1 MLFKLHRP
9 YEPTGDQPQ
18 AIKKLVEG
26 IKTGAAHHVLL
37 GATGTGK
44 TFTMAN
50 VIAMV
55 NRPAL
60 VISPN
65 KTLAAQLYQE
75 FKQFFPQN
83 AVHFFVSY
91 YDYYQ
96 PEAYI
101 PSTDTYI
108 EKDASINEFIDQL
121 RHAATASALTRRDF
135 VIVASVSC
143 IYGIG
148 NPAAYAKARIE
159 IKRGASLT
167 RAKFLKQLAVLQ
179 YQRDDE
185 KQRAGTFRARGD
197 IVEIVSPDAASMTR
211 VEIEKN
217 KIMVLAQRGED
228 TSNTAW
234 QNKKEVHIFPAKHF
248 VTPQEKR
255 GVALANIEAEMKT
268 RVKELKK
275 NDKPLEA
282 ERLKERTL
290 RDIATIRELGY
301 CPGIENYSRHLDF
314 RAPHTPPSS
323 LLDYLPRDTLIFID
337 ESHLSIPQLGG
348 MYAGDRARK
357 QTLVDYGFRLPS
369 AVDNRPLTFA
379 EFNKKIEQVVYVSA
393 TPALYERKKACPPEG
408 RACDAFAEQIIRPTG
423 LLDPTVEIRP
433 TKNQVRDAR
442 AEIKK
447 RRAKGERTLVVSLT
461 KRLAED
467 IADFLREEGINAC
480 YLHSDVKT
488 LERPEILRK
497 LRKGEY
503 DAVVGIN
510 LLREG
515 LDLPEVA
522 LMCIF
527 DADQEGFLRNE
538 TSLIQTMGRA
548 SRHPE
553 GHVILYADRVTTSM
567 RSAIE
572 ETARRRKIQEAYNKK
587 HGITPTPLRKPIGTA
602 LFSEEKNTKESRH
615 SMSDRSRLLNVGRIN
630 TPRSQQALRKE
641 LEQEMRKA
649 AKALDFERAAGIR
662 DQLKN
667 I

>member
-1 MLFKLHRP
+1 MRRTIAPRYKNMSFNLHRP
-9 YEPTGDQPQ
+9 YEPTGDQPK
-18 AIKKLVEG
+18 AIEKLIAG
-26 IKTGAAHHVLL
+26 ITNGAPHQVLF

-50 VIAMV
+50 VIAAAG
-55 NRPAL
+55 RPAL
-60 VISPN
+60 VMSPN

-101 PSTDTYI
+101 PVTDTYI

-121 RHAATASALTRRDF
+121 RHAATASTLTRRDF

-148 NPAAYAKARIE
+148 NPQEYQK
-159 IKRGASLT
+159 ASLT
-167 RAKFLKQLAVLQ
+167 LTKGMALTREKLLKQLTALQ

-185 KQRAGTFRARGD
+185 NQPRRHGGTFRARGEV
-197 IVEIVSPDAASMTR
+197 VEIVSPDAQATIR

-217 KIMVLAQRGED
+217 KIVRLTDNA
-228 TSNTAW
+228 
-234 QNKKEVHIFPAKHF
+234 VHIFPAKHF
-248 VTPQEKR
+248 VTPQKKL
-255 GVALANIEAEMKT
+255 GLALTNIETEMKT
-268 RVKELKK
+268 RVKELKQMGK
-275 NDKPLEA
+275 ELEA
-282 ERLKERTL
+282 DRLKERTL
-290 RDIATIRELGY
+290 RDCAAIRELGY

-314 RAPHTPPSS
+314 RETGKPPHT
-323 LLDYLPRDTLIFID
+323 LLDYLPKDTLIFID
-337 ESHLSIPQLGG
+337 ESHLSIPQIRG

-379 EFNKKIEQVVYVSA
+379 EFNKKIGQTLFVSA
-393 TPALYERKKACPPEG
+393 TPALYEQRKAINHI
-408 RACDAFAEQIIRPTG
+408 AEQVIRPTG
-423 LLDPTVEIRP
+423 LLDPTIEIRP
-433 TKNQVRDAR
+433 TQNQVRDAL

-447 RRAKGERTLVVSLT
+447 RRTKGERTLVVSLT

-467 IADFLREEGINAC
+467 IADFLKKEGISAC

-497 LRKGEY
+497 LRAGDY

-522 LMCIF
+522 LICIF

-538 TSLIQTMGRA
+538 TTLIQTIGRA
-548 SRHPE
+548 SRHPQ
-553 GHVILYADRVTTSM
+553 GHVILYADALTGSM
-567 RSAIE
+567 KSAIQKTE
-572 ETARRRKIQEAYNKK
+572 RRRAIQPAHNKK
-587 HGITPTPLRKPIGTA
+587 HGITPTPLNKEIGPA
-602 LFSEEKNTKESRH
+602 LFAQH
-615 SMSDRSRLLNVGRIN
+615 SMSENSRPLSGGFKKA
-630 TPRSQQALRKE
+630 PRSQQALKKE
-641 LEQEMRKA
+641 LEREMKQA
-649 AKALDFERAAGIR
+649 AKALDFKRAAELR
-662 DQLKN
+662 DQLKTW
-667 I
+667 

>member
-9 YEPTGDQPQ
+9 YEPTGDQPK
-18 AIKKLVEG
+18 AIKKLVDG
-26 IKTGAAHHVLL
+26 IQTGAEHHVLL

-44 TFTMAN
+44 TYTMAN
-50 VIAMV
+50 VIAAV

-96 PEAYI
+96 PEAYL
-101 PSTDTYI
+101 PVTDTYI

-121 RHAATASALTRRDF
+121 RHAATASALTRRD
-135 VIVASVSC
+135 VIIVASVSC

-148 NPAAYAKARIE
+148 NPEEYAKASIE
-159 IKRGASLT
+159 LKNGMTLA
-167 RAKFLKQLAVLQ
+167 RAKFIKQLVALQ

-185 KQRAGTFRARGD
+185 NPRAGTFRARGET
-197 IVEIVSPDAASMTR
+197 IEIVSPDASSIVR

-217 KIMVLAQRGED
+217 KIVRLTD
-228 TSNTAW
+228 NTAR
-234 QNKKEVHIFPAKHF
+234 IFPAKHF
-248 VTPQEKR
+248 VTPQEKL
-255 GVALANIEAEMKT
+255 ALALVNIETEMKT
-268 RVKELKK
+268 RVKELRK
-275 NDKPLEA
+275 NNKALEA
-282 ERLKERTL
+282 GRLKERVL

-314 RAPHTPPSS
+314 RAPGEPPST
-323 LLDYLPRDTLIFID
+323 LLDYLARDTLIFID
-337 ESHLSIPQLGG
+337 ESHLSVPQLGG

-369 AVDNRPLTFA
+369 AVDNRPLTFK
-379 EFNKKIEQVVYVSA
+379 EFNKKIGQTLYISA
-393 TPALYERKKACPPEG
+393 TPGSYEIKMSATK
-408 RACDAFAEQIIRPTG
+408 AEQIIRPTG
-423 LLDPTVEIRP
+423 LLDPTMEIRP
-433 TKNQVRDAR
+433 TKNQVRDALG
-442 AEIKK
+442 EIKK
-447 RRAKGERTLVVSLT
+447 RRAKGERTLVVSIT

-467 IADFLREEGINAC
+467 IADFLKQEGVNAC

-497 LRKGEY
+497 LRAGDY

-522 LMCIF
+522 LICIF

-548 SRHPE
+548 SRHPK
-553 GHVILYADRVTTSM
+553 GHVILYADRVTGSM
-567 RSAIE
+567 RRAMD

-587 HGITPTPLRKPIGTA
+587 HGAVPIPLKKEIAPT
-602 LFSEEKNTKESRH
+602 LFVQH
-615 SMSDRSRLLNVGRIN
+615 SMLSTSLNVGTN
-630 TPRSQQALRKE
+630 HAKTPRSQQALRKE
-641 LEQEMRKA
+641 LEQEMREA
-649 AKALDFERAAGIR
+649 AKALDFERAAALR
-662 DQLKN
+662 DRLAKLN
-667 I
+667 EIT

>member
-1 MLFKLHRP
+1 MIFQLSRP

-18 AIKKLVEG
+18 AIKKLADG
-26 IKTGAAHHVLL
+26 ITTGAQHLVLL

-44 TFTMAN
+44 TYTMAN
-50 VIAMV
+50 VIAAV

-75 FKQFFPQN
+75 FKQFFPKN

-101 PSTDTYI
+101 PATDTYI

-121 RHAATASALTRRDF
+121 RHATTASALTRRDF

-148 NPAAYAKARIE
+148 NPEEYQK
-159 IKRGASLT
+159 ASLT
-167 RAKFLKQLAVLQ
+167 LTKGVVLSREKLLKQLIALQ
-179 YQRDDE
+179 YQRDE
-185 KQRAGTFRARGD
+185 ENQRAGTFRARGE
-197 IVEIVSPDAASMTR
+197 IIEIVSPDASATIR

-217 KIMVLAQRGED
+217 KIVRLTD
-228 TSNTAW
+228 NT
-234 QNKKEVHIFPAKHF
+234 VCIFPAKHF
-248 VTPQEKR
+248 VTPQEKL
-255 GVALANIEAEMKT
+255 GLAIANIETEMKT
-268 RVKELKK
+268 RVKELKRIGK
-275 NDKPLEA
+275 ELEA
-282 ERLKERTL
+282 DRLKERTL
-290 RDIATIRELGY
+290 RDIAAIRELGY

-314 RAPHTPPSS
+314 RASGKPPHT
-323 LLDYLPRDTLIFID
+323 LLDYLPKDTLIFID
-337 ESHLSIPQLGG
+337 ESHLSIPQISG
-348 MYAGDRARK
+348 MHAGDRSRK

-369 AVDNRPLTFA
+369 AIDNRPLTFA
-379 EFNKKIEQVVYVSA
+379 EFNEKIGQVVYVSA
-393 TPALYERKKACPPEG
+393 TPASYERKKA
-408 RACDAFAEQIIRPTG
+408 ATTFAEQIIRPTG
-423 LLDPTVEIRP
+423 LLDPTVETRA
-433 TKNQVRDAR
+433 TKHQVRDAL

-447 RRAKGERTLVVSLT
+447 RRVKGDRTLVVSLT

-467 IADFLREEGINAC
+467 IADFLRQEGINAC

-497 LRKGEY
+497 LRAGEY

-522 LMCIF
+522 LICIF

-548 SRHPE
+548 SRHPR
-553 GHVILYADRVTTSM
+553 GHVILYADSITRSM
-567 RSAIE
+567 KSAIQ
-572 ETARRRKIQEAYNKK
+572 ETKRRRAIQHAHNKK
-587 HGITPTPLRKPIGTA
+587 YGITPTPLNKEILPV
-602 LFSEEKNTKESRH
+602 LFAEAKNIKHRVF
-615 SMSDRSRLLNVGRIN
+615 DKK
-630 TPRSQQALRKE
+630 TPRSQQALKKE
-641 LEQEMRKA
+641 LEREMKQA
-649 AKALDFERAAGIR
+649 AKALDFERAAALR
-662 DQLKN
+662 DQLRLAKM
-667 I
+667 

>member
-1 MLFKLHRP
+1 MIFQLNRP
-9 YEPTGDQPQ
+9 YEPTGDQPR
-18 AIKKLVEG
+18 AIKKLVDG
-26 IKTGAAHHVLL
+26 IQRGAKHHVLL

-50 VIAMV
+50 VIAAL

-75 FKQFFPQN
+75 FKQFFPRN

-96 PEAYI
+96 PEAYL
-101 PSTDTYI
+101 PPTDTYI
-108 EKDASINEFIDQL
+108 EKDARINDFIDQL

-135 VIVASVSC
+135 IIVASVSC

-148 NPAAYAKARIE
+148 NPEAYAKASIE
-159 IKRGASLT
+159 LKEGAPLT
-167 RAKFLKQLAVLQ
+167 RVKLLKQLVALQ

-185 KQRAGTFRARGD
+185 HQRPGTFRARGD
-197 IVEIVSPDAASMTR
+197 VVEIISPDGNSLTR
-211 VEIEKN
+211 VEIENN
-217 KIMVLAQRGED
+217 KIIGLPKQ
-228 TSNTAW
+228 TAR
-234 QNKKEVHIFPAKHF
+234 IFPAKHF
-248 VTPQEKR
+248 VTQQEKL
-255 GVALANIEAEMKT
+255 GIALANIETEMKT
-268 RVKELKK
+268 RIRELKNNGKEL
-275 NDKPLEA
+275 EA
-282 ERLKERTL
+282 DRLYERTL
-290 RDIATIRELGY
+290 RDIAAIRELGF

-314 RAPHTPPSS
+314 RAAGKPPYT
-323 LLDYLPRDTLIFID
+323 LLDYLPKDALIFID
-337 ESHLSIPQLGG
+337 ESHLSIPQISG
-348 MYAGDRARK
+348 MEAGDRSRK

-369 AVDNRPLTFA
+369 AIDNRPLTFA
-379 EFNKKIEQVVYVSA
+379 EFNNKIGQTIYVSA
-393 TPALYERKKACPPEG
+393 TPASYEKLKACPTGPPERIRRAG
-408 RACDAFAEQIIRPTG
+408 RRAGSGNTGAAIAEQIIRPTG

-433 TKNQVRDAR
+433 TRRQVRDAL

-447 RRAKGERTLVVSLT
+447 RRAAKERTLVVSLT

-467 IADFLREEGINAC
+467 IADFLKQEGINAC
-480 YLHSDVKT
+480 YLHSDIKT

-497 LRKGEY
+497 LRKGDY

-522 LMCIF
+522 LICVF

-548 SRHPE
+548 SRHPK
-553 GHVILYADRVTTSM
+553 GHVILYADRVTGSM
-567 RSAIE
+567 RRAMK

-587 HGITPTPLRKPIGTA
+587 HGITPTPLKKEIAPT
-602 LFSEEKNTKESRH
+602 LFANQH
-615 SMSDRSRLLNVGRIN
+615 SMLNATLNVELS
-630 TPRSQQALRKE
+630 RSQQALRKE
-641 LEQEMRKA
+641 LEQEMREA
-649 AKALDFERAAGIR
+649 AKALDFERAAALR
-662 DQLKN
+662 DQLKTL
-667 I
+667 

>member
-1 MLFKLHRP
+1 MAFNLHRP
-9 YEPTGDQPQ
+9 YEPTGDQPK
-18 AIKKLVEG
+18 AIQKLVDG
-26 IKTGAAHHVLL
+26 IQASAAHQVLL

-44 TFTMAN
+44 TYTMAN
-50 VIAMV
+50 VIAAV

-96 PEAYI
+96 PEAYM
-101 PSTDTYI
+101 PVTDTYI

-121 RHAATASALTRRDF
+121 RHAATASALTRRDV

-148 NPAAYAKARIE
+148 NPEEYAKASIE
-159 IKRGASLT
+159 IKQGVPLT
-167 RAKFLKQLAVLQ
+167 RVKFLKQLVALQ

-185 KQRAGTFRARGD
+185 KQRSGTFRARGD
-197 IVEIVSPDAASMTR
+197 VIEIVSPDAAYITR

-217 KIMVLAQRGED
+217 KIAALTQYSED
-228 TSNTAW
+228 TNDIAW
-234 QNKKEVHIFPAKHF
+234 QSKKDVLLFPAKHF
-248 VTPQEKR
+248 VTPQEKLPI
-255 GVALANIEAEMKT
+255 ALANIEAEMKIC
-268 RVKELKK
+268 VKELKK
-275 NDKPLEA
+275 DGKTLEA

-290 RDIATIRELGY
+290 RDIAAIRELGY

-314 RAPHTPPSS
+314 RASGEPPST
-323 LLDYLPRDTLIFID
+323 LLDYLSRDTLIFID
-337 ESHLSIPQLGG
+337 ESHLSVPQIGG
-348 MYAGDRARK
+348 MYMGDRARK

-369 AVDNRPLTFA
+369 AIDNRPLTFA
-379 EFNKKIEQVVYVSA
+379 EFNKKIGQVVYVSA
-393 TPALYERKKACPPEG
+393 TPAPYERKKACPPDG
-408 RACDAFAEQIIRPTG
+408 KAGAALVEQIIRPTG
-423 LLDPTVEIRP
+423 LLDPTMETRP
-433 TKNQVRDAR
+433 THNQVRDAL

-467 IADFLREEGINAC
+467 IADFLKQEGVSAC

-497 LRKGEY
+497 LRIGDY

-522 LMCIF
+522 LICIF

-548 SRHPE
+548 SRHPQ
-553 GHVILYADRVTTSM
+553 GHVILYADRVTGSM
-567 RSAIE
+567 RSAMK
-572 ETARRRKIQEAYNKK
+572 ETARRRAIQEAYNKE
-587 HGITPTPLRKPIGTA
+587 HGIAPTPLKKEILPP
-602 LFSEEKNTKESRH
+602 LFADAKQAQH
-615 SMSDRSRLLNVGRIN
+615 SMSDRSRSLNVGRHM
-630 TPRSQQALRKE
+630 PRSKQALKKE

-649 AKALDFERAAGIR
+649 AKALDFERAAALR
-662 DQLKN
+662 DQLTM
-667 I
+667 IT

>member
-18 AIKKLVEG
+18 AIKKLVDGVRAGER
-26 IKTGAAHHVLL
+26 HQVLL

-44 TFTMAN
+44 TYTMAN
-50 VIAMV
+50 VIAAV

-101 PSTDTYI
+101 PVTDTYI

-121 RHAATASALTRRDF
+121 RHAATATALTRRDF
-135 VIVASVSC
+135 IIVASVSC

-148 NPAAYAKARIE
+148 DPKEYEKASVMLT
-159 IKRGASLT
+159 KDAPMT
-167 RAKFLKQLAVLQ
+167 RAKLLKQLVALQ

-185 KQRAGTFRARGD
+185 NSRAGAFRARGEA
-197 IVEIVSPDAASMTR
+197 IEIVSPDAGATIR
-211 VEIEKN
+211 VEVEKN
-217 KIMVLAQRGED
+217 KIVRLTGNAAR
-228 TSNTAW
+228 
-234 QNKKEVHIFPAKHF
+234 IFPAKHF
-248 VTPQEKR
+248 VTPQEKLAR
-255 GVALANIEAEMKT
+255 ALTHIETEMKA
-268 RVKELKK
+268 RVKELKNK
-275 NDKPLEA
+275 RKELEA
-282 ERLKERTL
+282 DRLKERTL
-290 RDIATIRELGY
+290 RDCAAIRELGY
-301 CPGIENYSRHLDF
+301 CPGIENYSRQLDF
-314 RAPHTPPSS
+314 RAPGEPPHT

-337 ESHLSIPQLGG
+337 ESHLSIPQISG
-348 MYAGDRARK
+348 MHAGDRSRK
-357 QTLVDYGFRLPS
+357 QILVDYGFRLPS
-369 AVDNRPLTFA
+369 AIDNRPLTFV
-379 EFNKKIEQVVYVSA
+379 EFNKKIGQVVYVSA
-393 TPALYERKKACPPEG
+393 TPAAYEIKKSSLLT
-408 RACDAFAEQIIRPTG
+408 EQIIRPTG

-433 TKNQVRDAR
+433 TKNQVRNAL

-447 RRAKGERTLVVSLT
+447 RRQAKERTLVVSLT

-467 IADFLREEGINAC
+467 IADFLQKEGINAR

-497 LRKGEY
+497 LRAGDY

-522 LMCIF
+522 LICIF

-548 SRHPE
+548 SRHPR
-553 GHVILYADRVTTSM
+553 GHVILYADRVTGSM
-567 RSAIE
+567 RKAME
-572 ETARRRKIQEAYNKK
+572 VTARRRKIQEAHNKK
-587 HGITPTPLRKPIGTA
+587 YGIVPAMLKKEIAPA
-602 LFSEEKNTKESRH
+602 LFVQHSTAQH
-615 SMSDRSRLLNVGRIN
+615 SMSDRSQSLNVGDGQSRDGQSRALAK
-630 TPRSQQALRKE
+630 TPRSRQALRKE

-649 AKALDFERAAGIR
+649 AKALDFERAAELR
-662 DQLKN
+662 DQLN
-667 I
+667 RLQ

>member
-1 MLFKLHRP
+1 M
-9 YEPTGDQPQ
+9 GNQPQ
-18 AIKKLVEG
+18 AIKKLVDG
-26 IKTGAAHHVLL
+26 TKAGTKHHVLF

-44 TFTMAN
+44 TYTMAS
-50 VIAMV
+50 VIAAV

-75 FKQFFPQN
+75 FKQFFPRN
-83 AVHFFVSY
+83 AIHFFVSY

-96 PEAYI
+96 PEAYL
-101 PSTDTYI
+101 PVTDTYI

-121 RHAATASALTRRDF
+121 RHAATASALTRRD
-135 VIVASVSC
+135 VIIVASVSC

-148 NPAAYAKARIE
+148 NPKEYAKAS
-159 IKRGASLT
+159 IKIKKGDALRRTALLKRLT
-167 RAKFLKQLAVLQ
+167 ALQ
-179 YQRDDE
+179 YQHNDE
-185 KQRAGTFRARGD
+185 KSRLGGGTFRARGD
-197 IVEIVSPDAASMTR
+197 VIEITSPDAAYATR

-217 KIMVLAQRGED
+217 TIEAITQREEGAGD
-228 TSNTAW
+228 AIW
-234 QNKKEVHIFPAKHF
+234 QNKKEVLLFPAKHF
-248 VTPQEKR
+248 VTPQEKLE
-255 GVALANIEAEMKT
+255 VALANIEAEMKT
-268 RVKELKK
+268 RTKELKK
-275 NDKPLEA
+275 DGKTLEA

-290 RDIATIRELGY
+290 RDIAAIRELGY

-314 RAPHTPPSS
+314 RAPNKPPHT
-323 LLDYLPRDTLIFID
+323 LLDYLPDDTLIFID

-348 MYAGDRARK
+348 MYAGDRVRK

-379 EFNKKIEQVVYVSA
+379 EFNKKIRQVVYVSA
-393 TPALYERKKACPPEG
+393 TPALYERHKAG
-408 RACDAFAEQIIRPTG
+408 AHVAEQVIRPTG
-423 LLDPTVEIRP
+423 LLDPTMEVRP
-433 TKNQVRDAR
+433 TKNQVRDALG
-442 AEIKK
+442 EIKK

-467 IADFLREEGINAC
+467 IADFLKQEGVNAC
-480 YLHSDVKT
+480 YLHSDIKT

-497 LRKGEY
+497 LRKGDY
-503 DAVVGIN
+503 DVVVGIN

-515 LDLPEVA
+515 LDLPEVS
-522 LMCIF
+522 LICIF

-538 TSLIQTMGRA
+538 TSLIQTIGRA

-553 GHVILYADRVTTSM
+553 GHVILYADRVTGSM
-567 RSAIE
+567 HRATQ

-587 HGITPTPLRKPIGTA
+587 HGIIPTPLRKPIAPT
-602 LFSEEKNTKESRH
+602 LFAEAKNAQQ
-615 SMSDRSRLLNVGRIN
+615 SDQHPTHAVAGLNVGRTK

-649 AKALDFERAAGIR
+649 AKALDFERAAELR
-662 DQLKN
+662 DQLKCFEA
-667 I
+667 

>member
-1 MLFKLHRP
+1 MSFNLHRP
-9 YEPTGDQPQ
+9 YEPTGDQPK
-18 AIKKLVEG
+18 AIEKLIAG
-26 IKTGAAHHVLL
+26 ITNGAPHQVLL

-50 VIAMV
+50 VIAAAG
-55 NRPAL
+55 RPAL
-60 VISPN
+60 VMSPN

-101 PSTDTYI
+101 PVTDTYI

-121 RHAATASALTRRDF
+121 RHAATASTLTRRDF

-148 NPAAYAKARIE
+148 NPQEYQK
-159 IKRGASLT
+159 ASLT
-167 RAKFLKQLAVLQ
+167 LTKGMALTREKLLKQLTALQ

-185 KQRAGTFRARGD
+185 NQPRRHGGTFRARGEV
-197 IVEIVSPDAASMTR
+197 VEIVSPDAQATIR

-217 KIMVLAQRGED
+217 KIVRLTDNAVR
-228 TSNTAW
+228 
-234 QNKKEVHIFPAKHF
+234 IFPAKHF
-248 VTPQEKR
+248 VTPQEKL
-255 GVALANIEAEMKT
+255 GLALTNIETEMKT
-268 RVKELKK
+268 RVKELKQMGK
-275 NDKPLEA
+275 ELEA
-282 ERLKERTL
+282 ARLKERTL
-290 RDIATIRELGY
+290 RDLAAIRGLGY

-314 RAPHTPPSS
+314 RESGKPPHT
-323 LLDYLPRDTLIFID
+323 LLDYLPKDTLIFID
-337 ESHLSIPQLGG
+337 ESHLSIPQIRG

-379 EFNKKIEQVVYVSA
+379 EFNKKIGQTLYVSA
-393 TPALYERKKACPPEG
+393 TPALYEQRKAINHI
-408 RACDAFAEQIIRPTG
+408 AEQVIRPTG
-423 LLDPTVEIRP
+423 LLDPTIEIRP
-433 TKNQVRDAR
+433 TKNQVRDAL

-467 IADFLREEGINAC
+467 IADFLKKEGVSAC

-497 LRKGEY
+497 LRAGDY

-522 LMCIF
+522 LICIF

-538 TSLIQTMGRA
+538 TTLIQTIGRA
-548 SRHPE
+548 SRHPQ
-553 GHVILYADRVTTSM
+553 GHVILYADALTGSM
-567 RSAIE
+567 KSAIQ
-572 ETARRRKIQEAYNKK
+572 ETERRRAIQHAHNKK
-587 HGITPTPLRKPIGTA
+587 HGITPTPLNKEIGPA
-602 LFSEEKNTKESRH
+602 LFAQH
-615 SMSDRSRLLNVGRIN
+615 SMSENSRPLSDGFKKA
-630 TPRSQQALRKE
+630 PRSQQALKKE
-641 LEQEMRKA
+641 LEREMKQA
-649 AKALDFERAAGIR
+649 AKALDFERAAALR
-662 DQLKN
+662 DQLRAFSSYDSIAGERLAK

>member
-1 MLFKLHRP
+1 MIFQLNRP

-26 IKTGAAHHVLL
+26 IKTGATHHVLL

-50 VIAMV
+50 VIAAV

-159 IKRGASLT
+159 IKQGASLT
-167 RAKFLKQLAVLQ
+167 RAKFLKQLGVLQ

-197 IVEIVSPDAASMTR
+197 TVEIVSPDAASMTR

-217 KIMVLAQRGED
+217 KIMVLAQREED
-228 TSNTAW
+228 ASNTAW

-248 VTPQEKR
+248 VTPQEKL
-255 GVALANIEAEMKT
+255 GVALANIEVEMKT
-268 RVKELKK
+268 RVKEFKK
-275 NDKPLEA
+275 HDKTLEA

-314 RAPHTPPSS
+314 RAPRTPPST
-323 LLDYLPRDTLIFID
+323 LLDYLPHDTLIFID
-337 ESHLSIPQLGG
+337 ESHLSVPQLGG

-379 EFNKKIEQVVYVSA
+379 EFNKKIEQVMYVSA

-408 RACDAFAEQIIRPTG
+408 RACVAFAEQIIRPTG

-433 TKNQVRDAR
+433 TKNQVRDTL

-447 RRAKGERTLVVSLT
+447 RRAKGERTLVVSIT

-467 IADFLREEGINAC
+467 IADFLKGEGINAC

-497 LRKGEY
+497 LRRGDY

-567 RSAIE
+567 RSAME
-572 ETARRRKIQEAYNKK
+572 ETARRRKIQEAYNKE
-587 HGITPTPLRKPIGTA
+587 HGIVPVPLKKEIAPT
-602 LFSEEKNTKESRH
+602 LFVQH
-615 SMSDRSRLLNVGRIN
+615 SMLRTSLNVGTNRAKM
-630 TPRSQQALRKE
+630 PRSKQALRKE

-649 AKALDFERAAGIR
+649 AKALDFERAAELR